1 MNDEVKDTFTPGPMV
16 SVRAARKLI
25 GYLVSAKLYPLERA
39 VGSRKCS
46 KKRCKFVKMFKIQ
59 ILFVVV

>member
-16 SVRAARKLI
+16 SFRAAWKLI

-39 VGSRKCS
+39 VGSRKSS
-46 KKRCKFVKMFKIQ
+46 KKRCKVC
-59 ILFVVV
+59 